1 MGYFFIIFKNNFIF
15 GCAGSSLL
23 CRLSLV
29 AVNRGCSLVLVHWLL
44 IAVASLVAE
53 YKLYGTRASIVAASG
68 PQSTGSIV
76 VVHGLSCFTA
86 CGIFLD
92 QGSNPC
98 LLHWQV
104 DSLPLSHQESP
115 IMGYFQSHQKYHCLQ
130 ACISDKYVAHGSTYF
145 LFEHH
150 YTFLVFCFLH
160 FIFHCL
166 LVRERLKV

>member
-1 MGYFFIIFKNNFIF
+1 MFGSVWFCSDPGFGSPFPMGYFFIIFKNNFIF

-53 YKLYGTRASIVAASG
+53 HKLYGTWASIVATSG

-86 CGIFLD
+86 
-92 QGSNPC
+92 
-98 LLHWQV
+98 
-104 DSLPLSHQESP
+104 
-115 IMGYFQSHQKYHCLQ
+115 
-130 ACISDKYVAHGSTYF
+130 
-145 LFEHH
+145 
-150 YTFLVFCFLH
+150 
-160 FIFHCL
+160 
-166 LVRERLKV
+166 